1 MSPASIN
8 LLRAAL
14 MASVLVTAGVAPR
27 VVQAA
32 IYRCQAPDG
41 GMVYT
46 DRPCSELG
54 ATPSPAGDLPIG
66 QAGQRRRAPPRF
78 GCARNLPELVLRV
91 ANAINQ
97 QDTNQLA
104 GVYHWAGMS
113 GGQSVAI
120 LRRLDAVAHRPLA
133 GIVQVGPQTMPSVD
147 GVVSDEEYYAKRPIS
162 QTPVALRIEQ
172 STGDGIS
179 PSNTVFGLQR
189 HFGCWWIRG

>member
-1 MSPASIN
+1 MSRASNN

-14 MASVLVTAGVAPR
+14 LAIFLVAAGVSPR
-27 VVQAA
+27 LAHAA

-54 ATPSPAGDLPIG
+54 ATPAPAGPV
-66 QAGQRRRAPPRF
+66 QAGQPGQPRRAPPRI

-133 GIVQVGPQTMPSVD
+133 GIVQISPQAAQSID
-147 GVVSDEEYYAKRPIS
+147 GVVTDEEYYAKRPVS
-162 QTPVALRIEQ
+162 QLPVALRIEQ
-172 STGDGIS
+172 SARDGIS

>member
-1 MSPASIN
+1 MSRASIN

-14 MASVLVTAGVAPR
+14 LASFLLASGVAPR
-27 VVQAA
+27 VAHAA

-54 ATPSPAGDLPIG
+54 AIAAPAGPVQEG
-66 QAGQRRRAPPRF
+66 RPGQRGRIRPRA
-78 GCARNLPELVLRV
+78 GCARNLSELVLRV

-133 GIVQVGPQTMPSVD
+133 GIVQVGPQTAQSVD
-147 GVVSDEEYYAKRPIS
+147 GVVTDAEYYAKRPVTQS
-162 QTPVALRIEQ
+162 PVALRIEQ

-179 PSNTVFGLQR
+179 PSSTVFALQR

>member
-1 MSPASIN
+1 MPRASIN

-14 MASVLVTAGVAPR
+14 LAIFLVTAGVTPR
-27 VVQAA
+27 PANAA

-41 GMVYT
+41 SMVYT
-46 DRPCSELG
+46 DRACSELG
-54 ATPSPAGDLPIG
+54 ATAAPAGPVQEG
-66 QAGQRRRAPPRF
+66 PPGQRRRAPPRV

-133 GIVQVGPQTMPSVD
+133 GIVQVSPQVAQSID
-147 GVVSDEEYYAKRPIS
+147 GMVTDAEYYAKRPVS
-162 QTPVALRIEQ
+162 QSPVALRIEQ
-172 STGDGIS
+172 STGDGVS
-179 PSNTVFGLQR
+179 PSHTVFGLQR

>member
-14 MASVLVTAGVAPR
+14 LATFLVTAGAVPR
-27 VVQAA
+27 VVHAA

-41 GMVYT
+41 VMVYT

-54 ATPSPAGDLPIG
+54 ATPSPAGPLHGDR
-66 QAGQRRRAPPRF
+66 AGQPRRARTRP

-133 GIVQVGPQTMPSVD
+133 GIVQVGPQTMQSVD